1 MRPSQF
7 DYITDSSVI
16 AMMLTA
22 IDVGGTGWVDQL
34 AMRVD
39 SDDGSEDYGWLGNVP
54 GLHEFIGGRRVE
66 ELKEYSFKI
75 DNKDFES
82 SIRVQ
87 RKDMRRD
94 KMGMIERRVA
104 QFGERVLGHPA
115 KLLSTLIVN
124 GESQVCYD
132 GQYFFDT
139 DHKDR
144 DETAQS
150 NDISKAIAAPTAPTS
165 ADMTDGILAAIQ
177 AMYGFTDDQGEPTN
191 QSAMQF
197 LVMVPVTMMRAAL
210 EAVTALLASGGGT
223 NLLPAL
229 KGKLDITVQVNPR
242 LTSWTAKFAVFRTDG
257 QVKPFVLQQ
266 EYDAEPWAL
275 GPDSEHCTK
284 TGECM
289 YGVDWGGNVG
299 YGDWR
304 GAVLVTFTQA

>member
-1 MRPSQF
+1 MRPAQYE
-7 DYITDSSVI
+7 YITDSSVI
-16 AMMLTA
+16 ALMLVA
-22 IDVGGTGWVDQL
+22 VDEGSLGWVDDL

-54 GLHEFIGGRRVE
+54 GLHEFIGGRRVD
-66 ELKEYSFKI
+66 ELKEYSFRI

-94 KMGMIERRVA
+94 KMGMIEMRVN
-104 QFGERVLGHPA
+104 QFGERVMSLPA
-115 KLLSTLIVN
+115 KLISTLLVN
-124 GESQVCYD
+124 GESAVCYD

-144 DETAQS
+144 NETAQS
-150 NDISKAIAAPTAPTS
+150 NDISVAITDADVPTA
-165 ADMTDGILAAIQ
+165 ADMTKGIMAAIQ

-191 QSAMQF
+191 QTAMKF
-197 LVMVPVTMMRAAL
+197 TVMVPVLFMASAL
-210 EAVTALLASGGGT
+210 EAVTSLLGSGGGT

-229 KGKLDITVQVNPR
+229 KGKIDITVQVNPR
-242 LTSWTAKFAVFRTDG
+242 LSSWTTKFAVFRTDG
-257 QVKPFVLQQ
+257 TVKPFVLQQ

-275 GPDSEHCTK
+275 GVESEHCIK

-289 YGVDWGGNVG
+289 FGVDWGGNVG

-304 GAVLVTFTQA
+304 GAVLVTFTGG